1 MNRSARLPAVLGL
14 VTVAA
19 VAAVAIVAVAVLTRP
34 SAQVEPLAR
43 LDTADVHSLAFI
55 GDDARHLLFGHHDG
69 VLESI
74 DGGRTWT
81 DLAAREDA
89 MGMGAADDGSIV
101 IAGHEVFSSSADG
114 GRTWASVPT
123 DLPDLDIHGF
133 TRDPA
138 DPSRMWAALA
148 SGGLWESRDGG
159 GTFEQVDIQNVLL
172 PVAFVAPSGPRLVAI
187 TAPGLA
193 TSADAGRSWAPLG
206 DPGLYPIAALA
217 VTADGTTLV
226 AGGPDGLR
234 RSGDGGRTWTDP
246 GFRGDPFAVALSRD
260 GRTVGLVTRAG
271 EFFRSDD
278 GGTTWASP

>member
-1 MNRSARLPAVLGL
+1 MTPAARLRVVLGL
-14 VTVAA
+14 VAVAVVGVVA
-19 VAAVAIVAVAVLTRP
+19 VAAVVTRP
-34 SAQVEPLAR
+34 SATVEPLAR
-43 LDTADVHSLAFI
+43 LDTADVHSLAFV

-81 DLAAREDA
+81 DLGAREDA

-114 GRTWASVPT
+114 GRTWAPLST

-172 PVAFVAPSGPRLVAI
+172 PVAFGQDGGPRLVAI
-187 TAPGLA
+187 TASGLA
-193 TSADAGRSWAPLG
+193 TSADGGRSWTPLG

-217 VTADGTTLV
+217 VTADGSTLV

-234 RSGDGGRTWTDP
+234 RSEDGGRTWTDP
-246 GFRGDPFAVALSRD
+246 GFPGDPFAVSLSPD
-260 GRTVGLVTRAG
+260 GRTVGVVTQSSA
-271 EFFRSDD
+271 FFRSDD
-278 GGTTWASP
+278 GGATWVSP